1 MKQHP
6 TKEQWQEIEKKL
18 SSLFDGV
25 YLRCDGFVV
34 YASLV
39 RASMTRLCIQPYV
52 DGVLAG
58 AWFLSAEDGTY
69 PEQAVRFYRPVD
81 KWRYQPKFVKGM
93 EKAIGKRR
101 CQAEGY
107 YDKRRYYMT
116 TWGAP
121 AAFIRHLKVNNERI
135 EVIDRET
142 HDREV
147 AAKGSQQEAF
157 VELLTDAQA

>member
-6 TKEQWQEIEKKL
+6 TKEQWQEVEKNL
-18 SSLFDGV
+18 SRLFSGV

-39 RASMTRLCIQPYV
+39 RASVSKLCIQPYV

-58 AWFLSAEDGTY
+58 AWFLRAEDGTY
-69 PEQAVRFYRPVD
+69 AEQAVRFYRPVD
-81 KWRYQPKFVKGM
+81 KTRYTPKFVKIM

-101 CQAEGY
+101 CRADGY

-116 TWGAP
+116 TWGTP
-121 AAFIRHLKVNNERI
+121 TAFIRHLKKNNERI
-135 EVIDRET
+135 EIIDRET

-157 VELLTDAQA
+157 VEMVNDAKA

>member
-6 TKEQWQEIEKKL
+6 TKEQWQEVEKNL
-18 SSLFDGV
+18 SSLFSGV

-39 RASMTRLCIQPYV
+39 RASVSRLCIQPYV

-58 AWFLSAEDGTY
+58 SWFLSAEDGTY

-81 KWRYQPKFVKGM
+81 KLRFPPKFVKGM

-101 CQAEGY
+101 CRADGY
-107 YDKRRYYMT
+107 YEKRRYYMT
-116 TWGAP
+116 TWGTP
-121 AAFIRHLKVNNERI
+121 TAFIRHLKKHNDHI
-135 EVIDRET
+135 QVIDRET

-147 AAKGSQQEAF
+147 AAKGSQQGAF
-157 VELLTDAQA
+157 VEMLNDVKA

>member
-6 TKEQWQEIEKKL
+6 TKEQWQEVEKNL
-18 SSLFDGV
+18 SSLFSGV

-39 RASMTRLCIQPYV
+39 RASVSKLCIQPYV

-69 PEQAVRFYRPVD
+69 AEQAVRFYRPVD
-81 KWRYQPKFVKGM
+81 KTCYTPKFVKVM
-93 EKAIGKRR
+93 EKVIGKRR
-101 CQAEGY
+101 CRAEGY

-116 TWGAP
+116 TWGTP
-121 AAFIRHLKVNNERI
+121 AAFIRHLKKHNDHI
-135 EVIDRET
+135 QVIDRET

-147 AAKGSQQEAF
+147 TAKSSHQEAF
-157 VELLTDAQA
+157 VEMVNDAQA

>member
-6 TKEQWQEIEKKL
+6 TKEQWQEVEKQL
-18 SSLFDGV
+18 SRLFDGV

-39 RASMTRLCIQPYV
+39 RASINRLGIRLFV

-81 KWRYQPKFVKGM
+81 KTRYPPKFVKAM

-101 CQAEGY
+101 CRADGY

-116 TWGAP
+116 TWGTP
-121 AAFIRHLKVNNERI
+121 AAFIRHLKKHNDHI
-135 EVIDRET
+135 QVIDRET

-157 VELLTDAQA
+157 VEMVNDAKA